1 MASDLE
7 ALLAAVVANPAD
19 DVARLVYA
27 DCLEENGN
35 APRARFIRLQIE
47 AERYHPNSRA
57 HAERTAEAAA
67 LFAAHWPD
75 WWAEVCAA
83 TGLRPA
89 ARAPKSALGRL
100 ARWVGRGP
108 RPGAPYEHREWEP
121 FTVYSDWS
129 QPNSQFG
136 LAKFARGFP
145 EHLYRRLDSPTVF
158 DQTLPARWARAV
170 PLVALQSDYQSLG
183 PPGPHLAGLRELELD
198 TPFTIGLHE
207 WLTSP
212 HLGQL
217 ESLSITGAVDYHP
230 EWIELLSLPV
240 MGQLKRVQTGIASY
254 ALGEALGSAEAL
266 TAVRELAFTVA
277 GPGGQGLA
285 ALHGSPLAAR
295 VERLELSPATGGLW
309 QPADLVAL
317 SGGWPKLRALRV
329 EQGWPIGDNEDASP
343 GEAAFRALAGVS
355 LPALEDLHLAL
366 PHLTDG
372 LIDELIQSPLT
383 KQLKHF
389 ALGADQVN
397 AASGSALRRLPDAF
411 DAARTETIF
420 VRTNAARPE
429 LAELT
434 RAFGDRVR
442 LVTA

>member
-1 MASDLE
+1 MATDLE

-47 AERYHPNSRA
+47 AELYHPNSRA
-57 HAERTAEAAA
+57 HADRTAEAAA

-100 ARWVGRGP
+100 ARWAGVGP
-108 RPGAPYEHREWEP
+108 RPGAPYEHREHEP

-129 QPNSQFG
+129 QPNAQFG
-136 LAKFARGFP
+136 SAQFARGFP
-145 EHLYRRLDSPTVF
+145 ERLFRRLDSPTVF

-170 PLVALQSDYQSLG
+170 PLVALRSDPESLG
-183 PPGPHLAGLRELELD
+183 PPGPHLAGLRELVLDSPFALEL
-198 TPFTIGLHE
+198 PA
-207 WLTSP
+207 WLASP

-217 ESLSITGAVDYHP
+217 EALSINSGNNAP
-230 EWIELLSLPV
+230 EWAEYLPLPV
-240 MGQLKRVQTGIASY
+240 MGRLKRLSTVLDSR
-254 ALGEALGSAEAL
+254 ALGEALAAAETL
-266 TAVRELAFTVA
+266 TAVHELAFKVE

-295 VERLELSPATGGLW
+295 VERLELTGGYGGL
-309 QPADLVAL
+309 QPVDVAAL
-317 SGGWPKLRALRV
+317 SSGWPHLRALHLDL
-329 EQGWPIGDNEDASP
+329 GWSPEGNDADAVRNW
-343 GEAAFRALAGVS
+343 AAIRALANLQ
-355 LPALEDLHLAL
+355 LPALEDLRLSAISLADS
-366 PHLTDG
+366 T
-372 LIDELIQSPLT
+372 IDELVHSPHT

-389 ALGADQVN
+389 ALEVSEVN
-397 AASGSALRRLPDAF
+397 VASNAALRRLPEAF
-411 DAARTETIF
+411 DVGRIETIF
-420 VRTNAARPE
+420 VRTNVARPE

>member
-1 MASDLE
+1 MATDLE

-35 APRARFIRLQIE
+35 EPRARFIRLQIE
-47 AERYHPNSRA
+47 AERFHPNSRA
-57 HAERTAEAAA
+57 RADLTAEAAA
-67 LFAAHWPD
+67 LFATHWPD

-108 RPGAPYEHREWEP
+108 RPGAPYEHRKYGP
-121 FTVYSDWS
+121 FAVYSDWS
-129 QPNSQFG
+129 QPNSQFRYTE
-136 LAKFARGFP
+136 FARGFP
-145 EHLYRRLDSPTVF
+145 ERLWRGIDSPTVF

-170 PLVALQSDYQSLG
+170 PLVALVSDYQSLG

-230 EWIELLSLPV
+230 EWLELLSLPL
-240 MGQLKRVQTGIASY
+240 MGQLKRLHTVLAGR
-254 ALGEALGSAEAL
+254 ALGEVLARAAALV
-266 TAVRELAFTVA
+266 AVRELVFDVT
-277 GPGGQGLA
+277 GPGGEGLA
-285 ALHGSPLAAR
+285 ALRGSPLAAR
-295 VERLELSPATGGLW
+295 VESL
-309 QPADLVAL
+309 QL
-317 SGGWPKLRALRV
+317 SGAVRDPDVRTLADWPHLRKLRL
-329 EQGWPIGDNEDASP
+329 WLDGDERNAQMHGPQLVTVRTLSQVP
-343 GEAAFRALAGVS
+343 FPS
-355 LPALEDLHLAL
+355 LEDLHLSFRF
-366 PHLTDG
+366 LTDG
-372 LIDELIQSPLT
+372 TIDDLVRLPVT
-383 KQLKHF
+383 KQLRHV
-389 ALGADQVN
+389 ALSVAQVN
-397 AASGSALRRLPDAF
+397 GASGAALRRLPEAF
-411 DAARTETIF
+411 DAARIETIY
-420 VRTNAARPE
+420 VRTNLPRPE
-429 LAELT
+429 FAELE

-442 LVTA
+442 LVTW

>member
-1 MASDLE
+1 MATDLE

-35 APRARFIRLQIE
+35 EPRARFIRLQIE
-47 AERYHPNSRA
+47 AERFHPNSRA
-57 HAERTAEAAA
+57 RADLTAEAAA
-67 LFAAHWPD
+67 LFATHWPD

-108 RPGAPYEHREWEP
+108 RPGAPDERREWEP
-121 FTVYSDWS
+121 FSVYSDWS
-129 QPNSQFG
+129 QPNSQFRSVE
-136 LAKFARGFP
+136 FARGFP
-145 EHLYRRLDSPTVF
+145 ERLRRGIDSPTDF
-158 DQTLPARWARAV
+158 DQGLPARWARAV
-170 PLVALQSDYQSLG
+170 PLVALHSSVNQLAL
-183 PPGPHLAGLRELELD
+183 PGPYLAGLRELELD

-217 ESLSITGAVDYHP
+217 DSFAITGSGDSHP
-230 EWIELLSLPV
+230 EWVEFLTLPV
-240 MGQLKRVQTGIASY
+240 MGQLKRLQTGIASY
-254 ALGEALGSAEAL
+254 ALGEALAGAEAL
-266 TAVRELAFTVA
+266 GAVRELDFHVE

-295 VERLELSPATGGLW
+295 VERLKLSGE
-309 QPADLVAL
+309 LVAGDIVGL
-317 SGGWPKLRALRV
+317 SGSWPQLRALSLYLGGPMQIS
-329 EQGWPIGDNEDASP
+329 EADTGAGWW
-343 GEAAFRALAGVS
+343 AAVRALARDTS
-355 LPALEDLHLAL
+355 LPALEDLCLAI
-366 PHLTDG
+366 PNLTDG
-372 LIDELIQSPLT
+372 LIDELVQSPLT

-389 ALGADQVN
+389 ALEVTVVN
-397 AASGSALRRLPDAF
+397 ATSDTALRRLPEAF
-411 DAARTETIF
+411 DGARIETIF
-420 VRTNAARPE
+420 ACTTSPRRE
-429 LAELT
+429 FAELT